1 MPDRADYLAR
11 TLINRMRSLEA
22 VLTEDNTVAGTSA
35 TRRLALVEKV
45 LAVEAGVL
53 DGTLHR
59 TVLAALP
66 TVVPGKPVSDR
77 EVREFSAFLRDRL
90 PAEL

>member
-11 TLINRMRSLEA
+11 TLINRMRSLEG
-22 VLTEDNTVAGTSA
+22 VLAEDGANAGVGA
-35 TRRLALVEKV
+35 TRRLELVEKV

-59 TVLAALP
+59 TFLAAMPGL
-66 TVVPGKPVSDR
+66 TPGKPVSDR
-77 EVREFSAFLRDRL
+77 EVREFSAFLRERL
-90 PAEL
+90 PPEN

>member
-22 VLTEDNTVAGTSA
+22 VLVEDASTAGASA
-35 TRRLALVEKV
+35 TRRLELVEKV

-59 TVLAALP
+59 TFLAAM
-66 TVVPGKPVSDR
+66 PGLTPDKPVSDR
-77 EVREFSAFLRDRL
+77 ELREFSAFLRERL
-90 PAEL
+90 PSEP

>member
-22 VLTEDNTVAGTSA
+22 VLAEDGMGAGAGA
-35 TRRLALVEKV
+35 TRRLELVEKV

-59 TVLAALP
+59 TFLAAMPALA
-66 TVVPGKPVSDR
+66 PGKPVSDR
-77 EVREFSAFLRDRL
+77 EVREFSAFLRERL
-90 PAEL
+90 PPES